1 MGQTTQRGIKEQ
13 NCLDLVKRG
22 FFWRD
27 DVPCE
32 EPFGHRTILNVT
44 DDEFNNGLWQWLV
57 NHECYKSCF
66 GLLEDDRFEIA
77 SILRTAKPNER
88 LSEFPD
94 FIFRKGFIEHFQI
107 TSSKTTRKGAEHKK
121 DEQAF
126 KSAVQKEQEEVR
138 KQWEHEMECNT
149 LRSTSWT
156 FEYGAHSY
164 EDLKKS
170 FQDSWEKHLQ
180 SLEKYNGTKEIGILM
195 IEYDESALG
204 MIECVYTDWI
214 NGMSQGDMRK
224 QEDFKNY
231 RLSRDKKILNYIYQF
246 KDKIRYVI
254 YVYRD
259 GFEIIRTD
267 NIPYLLKLMPWD
279 YMIYPMIV
287 QERQTMSCIRWE
299 MKNE

>member
-1 MGQTTQRGIKEQ
+1 M
-13 NCLDLVKRG
+13 NALV
-22 FFWRD
+22 
-27 DVPCE
+27 
-32 EPFGHRTILNVT
+32 
-44 DDEFNNGLWQWLV
+44 
-57 NHECYKSCF
+57 S
-66 GLLEDDRFEIA
+66 
-77 SILRTAKPNER
+77 S
-88 LSEFPD
+88 PD
-94 FIFRKGFIEHFQI
+94 FIFQKGFIEHFQV

-180 SLEKYNGTKEIGILM
+180 SLEKYNGTKEIGIFM